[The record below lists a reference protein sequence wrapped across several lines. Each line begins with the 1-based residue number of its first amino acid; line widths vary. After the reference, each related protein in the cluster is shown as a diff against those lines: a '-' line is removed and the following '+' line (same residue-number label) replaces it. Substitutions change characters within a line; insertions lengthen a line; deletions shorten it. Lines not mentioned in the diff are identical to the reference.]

1 MKYYSNHVLLSFICR
16 TTLLLLGAQQMLIHE
31 SETQLS
37 SSSQKNNNRGKK
49 KKKNVRGEEN
59 RCGGGWPNGIGN
71 SPSRC
76 HARHRR
82 LASRPRPSSSLQS
95 LLFHLFL
102 HQPFRF
108 QKPHLSGHTH
118 QNQKNYFLI
127 LFFQFLA
134 SFSTP
139 KKHFI

>member
-1 MKYYSNHVLLSFICR
+1 MSHYSTFTHFYSGHSRCWYMKAKPSYHHHHRR
-16 TTLLLLGAQQMLIHE
+16 TTTEEKRKRKMLEVKRIGVVGSGQMGSGIAQVAAMHDID
-31 SETQLS
+31 
-37 SSSQKNNNRGKK
+37 
-49 KKKNVRGEEN
+49 V
-59 RCGGGWPNGIGN
+59 
-71 SPSRC
+71 
-76 HARHRR
+76 